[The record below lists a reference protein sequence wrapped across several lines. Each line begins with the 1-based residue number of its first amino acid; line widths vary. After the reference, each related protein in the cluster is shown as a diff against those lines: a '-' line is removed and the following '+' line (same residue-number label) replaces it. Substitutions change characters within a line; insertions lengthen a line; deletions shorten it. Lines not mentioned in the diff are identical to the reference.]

1 MKAGHSGSQVG
12 RRLERLLKRCRDGR
26 LALVGNDELRNCF
39 GQLARWQSARLAW
52 THRDFLDSERYSQAV
67 RFFLADLYGDRD
79 YSARDEGLA
88 RVSGIMSKVMP
99 TPALESIA
107 DGLEMHAVT
116 QELDRGMV
124 GMLFDEMSIDGPVDA
139 NAYGEAYR
147 RCDNQDGR
155 IRQIILVAKVGRD
168 LDTIVHKSSIY
179 HLVRMTHYPAHL
191 AGFGDLQDFIER
203 GFEAFRHMEGADEFL
218 ATVTSR
224 ERAVHE
230 AILAD
235 APSTQWAPPESD

>member
-1 MKAGHSGSQVG
+1 MKASRNESQVG
-12 RRLERLLKRCRDGR
+12 RRLERLLRRCRDGR
-26 LALVGNDELRNCF
+26 LALVGNDELQRRF

-52 THRDFLDSERYSQAV
+52 THRDFLDSERYNQAA

-88 RVSGIMSKVMP
+88 RVSGIMIRVMP

-116 QELDRGMV
+116 QDLDKSMV
-124 GMLFDEMSIDGPVDA
+124 GMLFDEMGIDGPIDA
-139 NAYGEAYR
+139 DTYGEAYR

-155 IRQIILVAKVGRD
+155 IRQIVLVGKVGRD

-203 GFEAFRHMEGADEFL
+203 GFEAFRQMKGADEFL
-218 ATVTSR
+218 TAVTSR

-230 AILAD
+230 AILAA
-235 APSTQWAPPESD
+235 APTTQWAPPESD